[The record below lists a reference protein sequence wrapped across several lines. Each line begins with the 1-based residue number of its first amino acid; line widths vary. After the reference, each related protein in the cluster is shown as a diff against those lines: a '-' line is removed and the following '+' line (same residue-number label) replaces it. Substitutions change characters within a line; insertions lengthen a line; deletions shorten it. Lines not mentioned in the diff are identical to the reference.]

1 VSNQQQEEIPGWIYF
16 DGKRFQGR
24 IHVNTYWNIK
34 GELDEALPI
43 DELLIDPVVFKLNH
57 PTDFDGEFTGHIG
70 RGEAVL
76 KWEKTGASI
85 SGRSGHGDFAFKGKT
100 YIDWSP

>member
-1 VSNQQQEEIPGWIYF
+1 QQQEEIPGWIYF

-24 IHVNTYWNIK
+24 IHGNTYWNIK